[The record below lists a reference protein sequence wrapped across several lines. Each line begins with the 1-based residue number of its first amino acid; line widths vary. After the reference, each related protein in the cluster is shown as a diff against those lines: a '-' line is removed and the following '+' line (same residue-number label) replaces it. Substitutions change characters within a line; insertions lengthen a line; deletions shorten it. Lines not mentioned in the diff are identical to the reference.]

1 MSSICRPERSVGSP
15 RYQRPFTYTSIFRS
29 RLEIVF
35 PDGSPVPGRRNR
47 ARPFSCCS
55 FAVSACPRR
64 ISPIPARM
72 VGQEKPVARAT
83 ALMPPRPRASTSAGD
98 PRRRLCSLSTGRIP
112 LYFSALNLS
121 ASAPM
126 FCGSQFGNFISGRR
140 LRFRF
145 RLHCQDLVVPEPA
158 CGSPRSTSGCE
169 RNPRTRGGP
178 WRMMRLGVQRLWGS
192 IHIEPSDFV
201 GRRLGRQV
209 GLEAVERTHAA
220 RLRGSVTRVIP
231 VTLGRAERLVSDE
244 LSLQHHGVAC
254 ALEGGRCSAR
264 VPAWEAGAG
273 LSGEGHHPIS
283 TGG

>member
-1 MSSICRPERSVGSP
+1 MNCQMSSICRPGRSVGPP

-29 RLEIVF
+29 RLEIIF

-126 FCGSQFGNFISGRR
+126 FCGSQFGNLG
-140 LRFRF
+140 
-145 RLHCQDLVVPEPA
+145 
-158 CGSPRSTSGCE
+158 E
-169 RNPRTRGGP
+169 REPRTRG
-178 WRMMRLGVQRLWGS
+178 RSMAND
-192 IHIEPSDFV
+192 EPRCAAAV
-201 GRRLGRQV
+201 GQHPHRAQ
-209 GLEAVERTHAA
+209 
-220 RLRGSVTRVIP
+220 RLRGPPARPAGGT
-231 VTLGRAERLVSDE
+231 
-244 LSLQHHGVAC
+244 
-254 ALEGGRCSAR
+254 GGRRAHPCR
-264 VPAWEAGAG
+264 ETQGKHHQGHPGN
-273 LSGEGHHPIS
+273 SG
-283 TGG
+283 